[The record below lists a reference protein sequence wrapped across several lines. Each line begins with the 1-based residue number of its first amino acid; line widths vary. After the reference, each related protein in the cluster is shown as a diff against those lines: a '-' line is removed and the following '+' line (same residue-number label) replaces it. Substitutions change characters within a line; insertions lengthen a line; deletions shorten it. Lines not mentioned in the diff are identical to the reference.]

1 MEDLCL
7 EATTRRL
14 YGTLVLHCINDN
26 FAIYDLS
33 NNQSPGGLA
42 TTIINLAT
50 SSLYITTSHGYRF
63 EKVRALCCLNLL
75 LLIVAGCSVGGCIYL
90 LLLP

>member
-14 YGTLVLHCINDN
+14 YGTLVLHCIDDN

-33 NNQSPGGLA
+33 QTISRLA
-42 TTIINLAT
+42 DWQQL
-50 SSLYITTSHGYRF
+50 
-63 EKVRALCCLNLL
+63 
-75 LLIVAGCSVGGCIYL
+75 
-90 LLLP
+90 